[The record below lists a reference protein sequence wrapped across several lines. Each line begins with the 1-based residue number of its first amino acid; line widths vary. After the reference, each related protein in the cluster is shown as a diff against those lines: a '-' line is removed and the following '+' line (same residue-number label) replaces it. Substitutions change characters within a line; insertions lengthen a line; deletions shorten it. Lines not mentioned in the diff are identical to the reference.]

1 MVGRQ
6 GEGYMW
12 AFSHCD
18 AFQELDRRKS
28 VHLDLLQNRFLGGL
42 KANVRGG
49 RGHA

>member
-1 MVGRQ
+1 MGRQ

-12 AFSHCD
+12 AFSHGN
-18 AFQELDRRKS
+18 AGQVLDRRKS

>member
-1 MVGRQ
+1 MGRQ
-6 GEGYMW
+6 AEGYMW

-42 KANVRGG
+42 KANVREG
-49 RGHA
+49 RDHA